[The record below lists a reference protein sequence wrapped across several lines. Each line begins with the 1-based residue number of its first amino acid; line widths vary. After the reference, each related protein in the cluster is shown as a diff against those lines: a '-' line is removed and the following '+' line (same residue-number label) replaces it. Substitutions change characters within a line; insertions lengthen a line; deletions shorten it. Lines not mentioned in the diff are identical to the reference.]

1 MSSESAPS
9 PTNPGERPEQGAG
22 HPDRPRRRRGRRTG
36 SRNTEQRSTAPRD
49 GAAPQDR
56 TQDTDPSTDQAAA
69 QAAPGTEGA
78 ARGRPARGQERR
90 TSQRRRGP
98 RGRRAAVTAAGP
110 DQHGGR
116 GPDRD
121 HPPASEPP
129 LPALSDDELADLHT
143 RLDDLGPAEAER
155 LRGRL
160 DRARDGRAQQRVAD
174 AVGTAE
180 HRIARRREALPHIS
194 YPAVLPVSA
203 RREEIADAIRDN
215 QVVVVAGE
223 TGSGKTTQLPKICL
237 ELGRGVRGMIG
248 HTQPRRLAARTV
260 AARIAEEMDVEVGG
274 AVGWKVRF
282 TDQIGDSTLVKLM
295 TDGILLAELAGDKD
309 LLAYDTLIIDEAHE
323 RSLNIDFILG
333 YLTRLL
339 PRRPDLKVIIT
350 SATIDPERFA
360 EHFAHRTAGGELEP
374 APIVE
379 VSGRT
384 YPVEIRYRPVVDP
397 DDPDADPDRRLDDAI
412 GDAVVEL
419 QREGPGDVLV
429 FLPGEREIRE
439 AADALAERNL
449 PNTEILPLY
458 ARLST
463 AEQQRVWQPHAGNR
477 VVLATNVAET
487 SLTVP
492 GIRYVVDTGTARVSR
507 YSRRLKVQRLPI
519 EKISQASAN
528 QRAGRCG
535 RTSDGIAIRL
545 YAEDDFDARPEFT
558 DPEILRTNLASVVLQ
573 MIALDLGEISE
584 FPFVEPP
591 DKRSVTDGLDLLHEL
606 GALRP
611 DRRSLTAV
619 GQSLARLPV
628 DPRLGRMLVEAH
640 RNGCLREVLVIAA
653 ALSVQ
658 DPRERPT
665 EQRQAADDKHR
676 RFGVD
681 GSDFLAYLRLWDHVE
696 ERKDALSGS
705 KFRRELREDFLH
717 YLRIREW
724 WDLHG
729 QLRQAARS
737 SGMDLNEKN
746 PDWASHADR
755 IHQSVLS
762 GLLSQVGMQEVVE
775 TRKGAPAAK
784 DKKERRGPKE
794 YLGARGAKFAIWPGS
809 ALAKKPPRWVMAAEL
824 VETSRLW
831 ARTVAPVQPEWIEP
845 LAAHLVKKT
854 YSEPRWSRKRA
865 SAVATERVTLHGLP
879 LVADRTVAYGR
890 IDPEVSRDLFLRHAL
905 VEGDWDTRHP
915 FFHANRELLDD
926 AEELEHRARRRDL
939 VVDED
944 TLFEFYDER
953 VPADVV
959 SGKHFDR
966 WWKQES
972 RRDPDL
978 LDFTEEMLAT
988 EAAKQID
995 REHYPDHVDA
1005 GGLTLPLSYAF
1016 EPGAQDDGVT
1026 VDVPVAALHQ
1036 VDPTPFTWQV
1046 PGLREEL
1053 VTALIRTLP
1062 RNLRRNFSPAPD
1074 HAKAVLAR
1082 LRAETPRSAGGAGI
1096 DTPRSAGGA
1105 GIDTD
1110 RPLLDGL
1117 ERELGRMR
1125 NVEIRREDWE
1135 LERLPEHLT
1144 VTFRVLDE
1152 AGTELDRDTDLD
1164 RLRHRLAPKVREE
1177 LASAGTEVEASGLT
1191 SWTIGDLPRELPIRR
1206 GAHVVT
1212 GFPGLRDRGSTAD
1225 VRVFATPAERDPQH
1239 HRGARR
1245 LLMLGTTNPG
1255 KQVQRGLD
1263 NRARLAL
1270 SRNPHGSLDALLEDC
1285 TTAAADHLMN
1295 RGGGDPF
1302 DRAQFDRLAELL
1314 KMRLPSTT
1322 LQVLDAVRG
1331 VLEVWHRVGAK
1342 LADLKGPASRDG
1354 VADVKAIMN
1363 RLVAPG
1369 FVTATGATRLG
1380 DLKRYLQGLEIRLDK
1395 LHADPGRDAR
1405 WTAEIAPVEV
1415 EYRGLLAALP
1425 DGLEPSPQ
1433 LREIGWMIE
1442 ELRVSLYSH
1451 PLKTRYPISVQRIE
1465 KAIDELPPPG

>member
-1 MSSESAPS
+1 MNQDTTAH
-9 PTNPGERPEQGAG
+9 EQG
-22 HPDRPRRRRGRRTG
+22 H
-36 SRNTEQRSTAPRD
+36 
-49 GAAPQDR
+49 
-56 TQDTDPSTDQAAA
+56 DQAAA

-78 ARGRPARGQERR
+78 ARGRPARD
-90 TSQRRRGP
+90 SQRPSRRRGL
-98 RGRRAAVTAAGP
+98 RGRRAAVTAPGP
-110 DQHGGR
+110 DQPGRR

-121 HPPASEPP
+121 GPDHGAPDRGAPDRKAGQRRTGQHTEAPVPP
-129 LPALSDDELADLHT
+129 LQDDELTAL
-143 RLDDLGPAEAER
+143 RERIGELGPAEADR
-155 LRGRL
+155 LRSRL
-160 DRARDGRAQQRVAD
+160 DRARDGRAQQRVAE
-174 AVGTAE
+174 AVARAE
-180 HRIARRREALPHIS
+180 HRIDRRRAALPRVS
-194 YPAVLPVSA
+194 YPATLPVSA
-203 RREEIADAIRDN
+203 RREEIADAIRDH
-215 QVVVVAGE
+215 QVVIVAGE

-237 ELGRGVRGMIG
+237 ELGRGVHGMIG

-260 AARIAEEMDVEVGG
+260 AARIAEELGVELGG

-282 TDQIGDSTLVKLM
+282 TDQVGDSTMVKLM

-309 LLAYDTLIIDEAHE
+309 LHAYDTLIIDEAHE

-360 EHFAHRTAGGELEP
+360 RHFGSAEEP

-384 YPVEIRYRPVVDP
+384 YPVEVRYRPVVDP
-397 DDPDADPDRRLDDAI
+397 DDPDADPDRQLDDAI

-439 AADALAERNL
+439 AAEVLERRQL
-449 PNTEILPLY
+449 PGTEILPLY

-492 GIRYVVDTGTARVSR
+492 GVRYVVDTGTARISR

-528 QRAGRCG
+528 QRSGRCG

-573 MIALDLGEISE
+573 MIALDLGELSE

-591 DKRSVTDGLDLLHEL
+591 DRRAVADGLDLLHEL

-640 RNGCLREVLVIAA
+640 RNGCLREVLVITA

-681 GSDFLAYLRLWDHVE
+681 GSDFLAYLRLWDHLN
-696 ERKDALSGS
+696 ERRDALSGS
-705 KFRRELREDFLH
+705 RFRRELREDFLH
-717 YLRIREW
+717 YLRVREW

-737 SGMDLNEKN
+737 SGMDLNDAN
-746 PDWASHADR
+746 PDWPAHADR

-762 GLLSQVGMQEVVE
+762 GLLSQVGMQDPLAE
-775 TRKGAPAAK
+775 KK
-784 DKKERRGPKE
+784 DGKKERKGPKD
-794 YLGARGAKFAIWPGS
+794 YLGARDAKFAIWPGS
-809 ALAKKPPRWVMAAEL
+809 GIAKKPPRWVMAAEL
-824 VETSRLW
+824 VETTRLW
-831 ARTVAPVQPEWIEP
+831 ARTVAPVQPDWIEP

-865 SAVATERVTLHGLP
+865 SAVATERVTLNGLP

-890 IDPEVSRDLFLRHAL
+890 IDAEVSRDLFLRHAL
-905 VEGDWDTRHP
+905 VEGDWETRHP
-915 FFHANRELLDD
+915 FFHANRALLDD

-944 TLFEFYDER
+944 TLFAFYDAR
-953 VPADVV
+953 IPADVV
-959 SGKHFDR
+959 SGKHFDT
-966 WWKQES
+966 WWKRES
-972 RRDPDL
+972 RQNPDL
-978 LDFTEEMLAT
+978 LTYTEEMLAT
-988 EAAKQID
+988 EAAKQVD
-995 REHYPDHVDA
+995 RAHYPDHLDA
-1005 GGLTLPLSYAF
+1005 GGLTLPLSYSF
-1016 EPGAQDDGVT
+1016 EPGHHTDGVT
-1026 VDVPVAALHQ
+1026 VDVPVAALNQ

-1074 HAKAVLAR
+1074 HARAVLSR
-1082 LRAETPRSAGGAGI
+1082 LRGQAPRSAGGAGI
-1096 DTPRSAGGA
+1096 DTV
-1105 GIDTD
+1105 
-1110 RPLLDGL
+1110 RPLLDVL
-1117 ERELGRMR
+1117 ERELSRMR
-1125 NVEIRREDWE
+1125 DVEIRREDWE

-1152 AGTELDRDTDLD
+1152 AGTELARDTDLEK
-1164 RLRHRLAPKVREE
+1164 LRRDLAPKVREE
-1177 LASAGTEVEASGLT
+1177 LASAGTEVEATGLT
-1191 SWTIGDLPRELPIRR
+1191 SWTIGELPRELPIRR
-1206 GAHVVT
+1206 GTHVVT
-1212 GFPGLRDRGSTAD
+1212 GFPGLRDRGTTVD
-1225 VRVFATPAERDPQH
+1225 VRVYATATERDPAH

-1245 LLMLGTTNPG
+1245 LLMLGTPNPA

-1263 NRARLAL
+1263 GRARLAL
-1270 SRNPHGSLDALLEDC
+1270 SRSPHGSFDALLDDC
-1285 TTAAADHLMN
+1285 ITAAADHLVN

-1302 DRAQFDRLAELL
+1302 DEAQFARLAELL
-1314 KMRLPSTT
+1314 RMRLPSTA

-1331 VLEVWHRVGAK
+1331 VLEAWHRVSSA
-1342 LADLKGPASRDG
+1342 LTDLRGPATRDG
-1354 VADVKAIMN
+1354 VADVRAIMA

-1369 FVTATGATRLG
+1369 FVTAAGATRLG
-1380 DLKRYLQGLEIRLDK
+1380 DVKRHLQALEARLEK
-1395 LHADPGRDAR
+1395 LRADPGRDAR
-1405 WTAEIAPVEV
+1405 WTGEMAPVEA
-1415 EYRGLLAALP
+1415 EYRGLLASLP
-1425 DGLEPSPQ
+1425 EGAEPSPA

-1442 ELRVSLYSH
+1442 ELRVSLYAH
-1451 PLKTRYPISVQRIE
+1451 PMKTRYPISVQRVE
-1465 KAIDELPPPG
+1465 RAIDDI

>member
-1 MSSESAPS
+1 MSE
-9 PTNPGERPEQGAG
+9 
-22 HPDRPRRRRGRRTG
+22 
-36 SRNTEQRSTAPRD
+36 
-49 GAAPQDR
+49 
-56 TQDTDPSTDQAAA
+56 DP
-69 QAAPGTEGA
+69 
-78 ARGRPARGQERR
+78 
-90 TSQRRRGP
+90 
-98 RGRRAAVTAAGP
+98 GP
-110 DQHGGR
+110 D
-116 GPDRD
+116 PD
-121 HPPASEPP
+121 
-129 LPALSDDELADLHT
+129 
-143 RLDDLGPAEAER
+143 
-155 LRGRL
+155 
-160 DRARDGRAQQRVAD
+160 DRSRVAPP
-174 AVGTAE
+174 
-180 HRIARRREALPHIS
+180 RIS
-194 YPAVLPVSA
+194 YPAALPVSA
-203 RREEIADAIRDN
+203 RREEISDAIRDN
-215 QVVVVAGE
+215 QVVIVAGE
-223 TGSGKTTQLPKICL
+223 TGSGKTTQIPKICL
-237 ELGRGVRGMIG
+237 ELGRGVHGMIG

-260 AARIAEEMDVEVGG
+260 ATRIAEELGVELGG

-282 TDQIGDSTLVKLM
+282 TDQVSGSTMVKLM

-309 LLAYDTLIIDEAHE
+309 LRRYDTLIIDEAHE

-360 EHFAHRTAGGELEP
+360 RHFGGERTP

-384 YPVEIRYRPVVDP
+384 YPVEVRYRPVVDP
-397 DDPDADPDRRLDDAI
+397 DDPDADPDRQLDDAI

-439 AADALAERNL
+439 AADALERRNL
-449 PNTEILPLY
+449 RNTEILPLY

-463 AEQQRVWQPHAGNR
+463 AEQQRIWQPHAGNR

-492 GIRYVVDTGTARVSR
+492 GVRYVVDTGTARISR

-528 QRAGRCG
+528 QRTGRCG

-558 DPEILRTNLASVVLQ
+558 DPEILRTNLASVILQ

-591 DKRSVTDGLDLLHEL
+591 DRRSVTDGLDLLHEL

-619 GQSLARLPV
+619 GHALSRLPV

-640 RNGCLREVLVIAA
+640 RNGCLREVLVITA

-681 GSDFLAYLRLWDHVE
+681 GSDFLAYLRLWDHLN
-696 ERKDALSGS
+696 ERRDALSGG
-705 KFRRELREDFLH
+705 KFRRELRDDFLH
-717 YLRIREW
+717 YLRVREW

-737 SGMDLNEKN
+737 SGMDLNERD
-746 PDWASHADR
+746 PEWAAHADR
-755 IHQSVLS
+755 IHQSVLA
-762 GLLSQVGMQEVVE
+762 GLLSQVGMQDPLAE
-775 TRKGAPAAK
+775 KK
-784 DKKERRGPKE
+784 DGKKERKGPKD

-809 ALAKKPPRWVMAAEL
+809 GIAKKPPRWVMAAEL
-824 VETSRLW
+824 VETTRLW
-831 ARTVAPVQPEWIEP
+831 ARTVAPVQPDWIEP
-845 LAAHLVKKT
+845 LAGHLVKKT

-905 VEGDWDTRHP
+905 VEGDWETRHP

-944 TLFEFYDER
+944 TLLAFYDER

-966 WWKQES
+966 WWKEES
-972 RRDPDL
+972 QRSPEL
-978 LDFTEEMLAT
+978 LTYTEELLT
-988 EAAKQID
+988 TDAAQQVD
-995 REHYPDHVDA
+995 RAAYPDHLAA

-1016 EPGAQDDGVT
+1016 EPGHHTDGVT

-1074 HAKAVLAR
+1074 HAKAVLRR
-1082 LRAETPRSAGGAGI
+1082 LAG
-1096 DTPRSAGGA
+1096 
-1105 GIDTD
+1105 DTD

-1135 LERLPEHLT
+1135 LDRLPEHLT

-1152 AGTELDRDTDLD
+1152 SGTELARGTDLD
-1164 RLRHRLAPKVREE
+1164 RLRHELAPKVREE
-1177 LASAGTEVEASGLT
+1177 LAAAGTEVEASGLT
-1191 SWTIGDLPRELPIRR
+1191 SWTIGELPRELPIRR

-1212 GFPGLRDRGSTAD
+1212 GYPGLLTRGMQSNAVD
-1225 VRVFATPAERDPQH
+1225 VRVFATPAERDLAH

-1245 LLMLGTTNPG
+1245 LLLLGTTHPG

-1270 SRNPHGSLDALLEDC
+1270 SRNPHGSLDALLDDC
-1285 TTAAADHLMN
+1285 TTAAADHLIN
-1295 RGGGDPF
+1295 RGGGAPY
-1302 DRAQFDRLAELL
+1302 DRAQYDRLAELVR
-1314 KMRLPSTT
+1314 MRLPATT

-1331 VLEVWHRVGAK
+1331 VLEAWHAVGTR
-1342 LADLKGPASRDG
+1342 LAELRGPATRDG
-1354 VADVKAIMN
+1354 VADVRAIMD
-1363 RLVAPG
+1363 RLVTPG

-1380 DLKRYLQGLEIRLDK
+1380 DVKRYLQALGLRLDK

-1405 WTAEIAPVEV
+1405 WTAEIAPVEA

-1425 DGLEPSPQ
+1425 EGTEPSPA
-1433 LREIGWMIE
+1433 LREIGWMVE
-1442 ELRVSLYSH
+1442 ELRVSQYAH
-1451 PLKTRYPISVQRIE
+1451 PMKTRYPVSVPRVE
-1465 KAIDELPPPG
+1465 RAIDEL